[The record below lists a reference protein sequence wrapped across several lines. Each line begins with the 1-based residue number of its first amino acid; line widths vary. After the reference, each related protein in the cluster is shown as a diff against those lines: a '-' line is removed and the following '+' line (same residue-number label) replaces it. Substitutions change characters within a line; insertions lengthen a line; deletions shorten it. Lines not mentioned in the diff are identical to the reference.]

1 MKLMQ
6 EIRRLIRSFSAA
18 FQGVYMAFR
27 DEKNMQ
33 IHGWMAVLVTGLSC
47 MAGISWHRYLV
58 LLFLVV
64 WVWILELINT
74 SIERTLD
81 LISTE
86 THPKIKLAKDTAA
99 GAVLLSA
106 IFAVLVGITLLY
118 QPLAEK
124 VGNLNLQIMAMHL
137 TSVQLAIL
145 ICIWL
150 ASMAVL
156 IKWSSWIKERFWF
169 DVLLTTLSFLIFM
182 WSERS
187 SVQLFA
193 LLLPVAVMI
202 FIYRNHFYFRL
213 YKLGV
218 SGLGAFVLFYLLR

>member
-1 MKLMQ
+1 
-6 EIRRLIRSFSAA
+6 
-18 FQGVYMAFR
+18 
-27 DEKNMQ
+27 
-33 IHGWMAVLVTGLSC
+33 

-64 WVWILELINT
+64 WVWSLELINT

-99 GAVLLSA
+99 GAVLLSS

-124 VGNLNLQIMAMHL
+124 IGNLNLQIMAMHL

-169 DVLLTTLSFLIFM
+169 DVLLTTLSYLIFM